1 MGAQVIAM
9 LRSLKEL
16 ERYTV
21 NATDGDLGSVAN
33 FLFDDEKWA
42 IRYLVVKTGNFFDE
56 RRVLVSPIS
65 FRKVDWAKGVFH
77 LALTM
82 DQIKGSP
89 GLDADRPVSRQ
100 HERNYSDYYGYPYYW
115 GTMGVW
121 GSGYYPALLG
131 ARPRNGAPPA
141 LPDDKPG
148 DVHLRSAADVR
159 GYDLRGTDDGIGFVA
174 DFIVDDETWEL
185 RYLVVDTSH
194 WWWGKKV
201 LVAPDW
207 ATQVSWSD
215 RKISLDLTRDAIKNS
230 PEWNTETAVGREYET
245 RLYGHYGRKAYW
257 PAIDRPAEAIA
268 SRLV

>member
-1 MGAQVIAM
+1 M

-16 ERYTV
+16 ERYKV

-42 IRYLVVKTGNFFDE
+42 IRYLVVKTGHFLEE

-100 HERNYSDYYGYPYYW
+100 HERNYNDYYGYPYYW

-121 GSGYYPALLG
+121 GTGYYPALLG

-141 LPDDKPG
+141 LRDETSRKRCSIHRGSAKCQQFQAHSRLARKLDALAGPNQLARL
-148 DVHLRSAADVR
+148 LRRSSEER
-159 GYDLRGTDDGIGFVA
+159 QHIGFIKHGQPLQRSHRRVCLSA
-174 DFIVDDETWEL
+174 FKTTKETHRQSGSGRSFREKSS
-185 RYLVVDTSH
+185 RFNS
-194 WWWGKKV
+194 
-201 LVAPDW
+201 
-207 ATQVSWSD
+207 
-215 RKISLDLTRDAIKNS
+215 ISAHRS
-230 PEWNTETAVGREYET
+230 
-245 RLYGHYGRKAYW
+245 
-257 PAIDRPAEAIA
+257 EA
-268 SRLV
+268 R

>member
-1 MGAQVIAM
+1 M
-9 LRSLKEL
+9 RSLKEL
-16 ERYTV
+16 EQYKVHAR
-21 NATDGDLGSVAN
+21 DGDLGSVAN
-33 FLFDDEKWA
+33 FLFDDERWA
-42 IRYLVVKTGNFFDE
+42 IRYLVVKTGHFLDE

-65 FRKVDWAKGVFH
+65 FRTVDSAKSVFH

-89 GLDADRPVSRQ
+89 GVDTDQPVSRQ
-100 HERNYSDYYGYPYYW
+100 HERNLNDYYGYPYYW

-121 GSGYYPALLG
+121 GTGYYPALLG
-131 ARPRNGAPPA
+131 ARPSNGAPPA
-141 LPDDKPG
+141 LRDEKLG

-159 GYDLRGTDDGIGFVA
+159 GYHLQGTDDGIGFVA

-201 LVAPDW
+201 LVSPKW
-207 ATQVSWSD
+207 ATHVSWLD

-230 PEWNTETAVGREYET
+230 PEWNAETAVRREYET

-257 PAIDRPAEAIA
+257 PAVDCPAEAKAGPPSHIHPK
-268 SRLV
+268 